1 MNAAHRKKNARPGEP
16 GQASFG
22 KRKDTDTPDNGTQE
36 YDGAKGTPHHE

>member
-22 KRKDTDTPDNGTQE
+22 KRMDTDTPDTGMQE
-36 YDGAKGTPHHE
+36 CGERERSGAR